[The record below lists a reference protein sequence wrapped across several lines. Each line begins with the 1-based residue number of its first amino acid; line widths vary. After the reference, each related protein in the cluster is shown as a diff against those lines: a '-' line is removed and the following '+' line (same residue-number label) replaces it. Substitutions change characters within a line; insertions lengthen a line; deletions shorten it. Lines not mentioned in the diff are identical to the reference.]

1 MALRRATVWQLLDQY
16 RRVRHERH
24 SRLQHVGAYQGAV
37 AEPAEPP
44 LAARRWW
51 QPDGFAVLALVVITA
66 FAAGQLFNGGT
77 LIGQDSAT
85 QFYPWY
91 DYLGER
97 LRAGEIPG
105 WNPYQFAGAP
115 FAADPQSG
123 WTYLPAMLLFT
134 IFQLPLAVPAFL
146 LLHLTIAGFAT
157 YVLARLL
164 KIGVGGALVAAV
176 AYELSGPVLGRS
188 VCCPAAL
195 EVATWAPVALLGAE
209 LAIRSRNWTRR
220 IVGWSIAGL
229 AVSQGLAAWLGQG
242 SYYLLLALGAFIV
255 FRTLFSPAEPDPS
268 WVGRVQDAALHGGAV
283 LAIGFGLAAAG
294 ILPRMEY
301 VSRSNVAG
309 GQYSGQSAWAAEIGG
324 VTPSMVFERFFDPSL
339 HYPGIAIAILAI
351 SALWLARDWFGM
363 KFFAAFGICAL
374 ILAAPWT
381 TPLHALL
388 YAVLP
393 RFEELHKHWPERVA
407 VVGYLAFALLAGA
420 AVDTLRRE
428 RLTRAQIVTIIGLPV
443 GSVTALL
450 LVRAGGVPVAIG
462 LVSLALAL
470 LVAVKVSG
478 SRSSIRWAVPVL
490 LSAVVAFDLLVGFQ
504 GIASQ
509 APYGGFHRVDLDEY
523 YERTGAVAFI
533 EQQEAEEPGRY
544 IGFDQS
550 QRAIADGQRVLYRY
564 QFASPET
571 VELLVNNRGTLHGL
585 EDAQGYNPVQPR
597 RFVEFLTALN
607 GHPQE
612 YHDAN
617 IYPAGFTSPL
627 LDLLNIRYVVIP
639 AEIPDDRNDLQALS
653 RQLPTIYVDDEV
665 RVLENRQAVPQAWI
679 VHEAQQVAEGDA
691 LTLLANGQV
700 DPLRTALLETTPPEL
715 APAVDSS
722 ADQVTMAAESPD
734 RLKLTTTSDAPGL
747 LMLSE
752 SYDPGWKAYVD
763 GEQVDVLVADHLLR
777 AVPLPAGEHIV
788 ELRYEPRSL
797 QIGVAISTATAL
809 VVIGALVVAGWRT
822 WRGREARGVRDEA

>member
-1 MALRRATVWQLLDQY
+1 M
-16 RRVRHERH
+16 
-24 SRLQHVGAYQGAV
+24 
-37 AEPAEPP
+37 AEPVESSQIS
-44 LAARRWW
+44 RRWW
-51 QPDGFAVLALVVITA
+51 QPDSFAALAIVVVTA

-105 WNPYQFAGAP
+105 WNPYQFGGAP

-134 IFQLPLAVPAFL
+134 VFPLPLAVPAFL

-164 KIGVGGALVAAV
+164 RLGVGGALVAAV

-195 EVATWAPVALLGAE
+195 EVATWAPVALVGAE
-209 LAIRSRNWTRR
+209 LAIRSNTWTRR
-220 IVGWSIAGL
+220 IAGWSIAGL
-229 AVSQGLAAWLGQG
+229 ALSQGLAAWLGQG
-242 SYYLLLALGAFIV
+242 VYYLLLALGAFIA
-255 FRTLFSPAEPDPS
+255 FRTLFSPADPDRTWS
-268 WVGRVQDAALHGGAV
+268 GRLQDAALHGSAV

-294 ILPRMEY
+294 ILPRLEY

-309 GQYSGQSAWAAEIGG
+309 GEYSGQSAWAAEIGG
-324 VTPSMVFERFFDPSL
+324 VTPNMVFERFFDPSL
-339 HYPGIAIAILAI
+339 HYPGTAVAILALA
-351 SALWLARDWFGM
+351 ALWLARGWLGTR
-363 KFFAAFGICAL
+363 FFAAFGIGAL

-407 VVGYLAFALLAGA
+407 VVGYLAIALLAGA
-420 AVDTLRRE
+420 GVDRLRRGE
-428 RLTRAQIVTIIGLPV
+428 ISRGQIVTIVGLPV
-443 GSVTALL
+443 ASVAALM
-450 LVRAGGVPVAIG
+450 LVREGGVPVAIA
-462 LVSLALAL
+462 LVIVALSL
-470 LVAVKVSG
+470 LVVPKVLGERAV
-478 SRSSIRWAVPVL
+478 RWAVPVL
-490 LSAVVAFDLLVGFQ
+490 LCAVIAFDLLVGFQ

-509 APYGGFHRVDLDEY
+509 APYGGFHRVNLDEY

-533 EQQEAEEPGRY
+533 EQQGAEEPGRY
-544 IGFDQS
+544 VGFDQS
-550 QRAIADGQRVLYRY
+550 QRAIADGQRVLYRF

-617 IYPAGFTSPL
+617 IYPEGFNSPL

-639 AEIPDDRNDLQALS
+639 AEIPDDRNDLLRLS
-653 RQLPTIYVDDEV
+653 QQLPTIYIDDEV

-679 VHEAQQVAEGDA
+679 VHEASQVARGEA
-691 LTLLANGQV
+691 LPLLADGKV

-715 APAVDSS
+715 APATDPA
-722 ADQVTMAAESPD
+722 ADQVTMTTESPD
-734 RLKLTTTSDAPGL
+734 RLELTTSSDAPGL

-752 SYDPGWKAYVD
+752 SYDPGWHAYVD
-763 GEQVDVLVADHLLR
+763 GSPVDVLVADHLLR
-777 AVPLPAGEHIV
+777 AVPLPAGEHVV

-797 QIGVAISTATAL
+797 QIGVAISTVTAL
-809 VVIGALVVAGWRT
+809 VVIFALAISGWRT
-822 WRGREARGVRDEA
+822 WRRDVGTVG

>member
-1 MALRRATVWQLLDQY
+1 M
-16 RRVRHERH
+16 
-24 SRLQHVGAYQGAV
+24 QHVESYQNV
-37 AEPAEPP
+37 ADAPVDVPQVS
-44 LAARRWW
+44 RRWW
-51 QPDGFAVLALVVITA
+51 QPDSFAALAIVVVTA

-91 DYLGER
+91 DFLGEQ

-134 IFQLPLAVPAFL
+134 IFSLPLAVPAFL

-164 KIGVGGALVAAV
+164 KIGVGGALVAAI

-195 EVATWAPVALLGAE
+195 EVATWAPVALVGAE
-209 LAIRSRNWTRR
+209 LAIRSRTWSRR
-220 IVGWSIAGL
+220 LIGWSIAGL
-229 AVSQGLAAWLGQG
+229 ALSQGLAAWLGQG
-242 SYYLLLALGAFIV
+242 SYYLLLALGAFIA
-255 FRTLFSPAEPDPS
+255 FRTLFSPAVPDRS
-268 WVGRVQDAALHGGAV
+268 WPGRVQDAALHGGAV

-294 ILPRMEY
+294 ILPRLEY
-301 VSRSNVAG
+301 VNRSNVAG
-309 GQYSGQSAWAAEIGG
+309 GQYSGESAWAAEIGG
-324 VTPSMVFERFFDPSL
+324 VTPGMVLGRFFDPSL
-339 HYPGIAIAILAI
+339 HYPGTAVAILSIA
-351 SALWLARDWFGM
+351 ALWLARDWIGT
-363 KFFAAFGICAL
+363 KFFAAFGLCAL
-374 ILAAPWT
+374 VLAAPWT
-381 TPLHALL
+381 TPLHLLL

-420 AVDTLRRE
+420 AIDTLRRE
-428 RLTRAQIVTIIGLPV
+428 RLSRGQIITVIGLPV
-443 GSVTALL
+443 GSVVTLL
-450 LVRAGGVPVAIG
+450 LVRATGASVVIG
-462 LVSLALAL
+462 LGVLALSL
-470 LVAVKVSG
+470 LIVVKARG
-478 SRSSIRWAVPVL
+478 LRSVRWAAPVL
-490 LSAVVAFDLLVGFQ
+490 VVAVVAFDLLVGFQ

-533 EQQEAEEPGRY
+533 EQQEAEDPGRY

-585 EDAQGYNPVQPR
+585 DDAQGYNPVQPK

-617 IYPAGFTSPL
+617 VYSIGVGSPL
-627 LDLLNIRYVVIP
+627 LDLLNIRYIVVPADIP
-639 AEIPDDRNDLQALS
+639 SDRSDLQRMSELF
-653 RQLPTIYVDDEV
+653 PTIYADEEV
-665 RVLENRQAVPQAWI
+665 RVLENLQAVPQAWI
-679 VHEAQQVAEGDA
+679 VHEARQVATGDA
-691 LTLLANGQV
+691 LPLLANGNV
-700 DPLRTALLETTPPEL
+700 DPRTTALLETTPPEL
-715 APAVDSS
+715 APASDPS
-722 ADQVTMAAESPD
+722 ADQVTMTAESPD
-734 RLKLTTTSDAPGL
+734 RLELETSSDAPGL

-763 GEQVDVLVADHLLR
+763 GEPVPVLVADHLLR
-777 AVPLPAGEHIV
+777 AVPIPAGEHVV
-788 ELRYEPRSL
+788 ELRYEPTSL
-797 QIGVAISTATAL
+797 KIGIAISAATVAT
-809 VVIGALVVAGWRT
+809 IVVAFVILEWR
-822 WRGREARGVRDEA
+822 ARRPIAGA